1 MTQHRRKQLLYAL
14 NATLAVGVVLAFVA
28 TFAPL
33 DQAPPV
39 VAKGPSTRP
48 ASDPQDRLLPL
59 AAYSVIYQ
67 KDLRR
72 PLVEPVARGPVV
84 PRNEGL
90 RVVLVGTA
98 VAMRPG
104 GPSSAV
110 FQLSTGQTRTVDVG
124 EEIDGAKLV
133 AVTETTATL
142 DVGGERVTLEK
153 PREVAP

>member
-14 NATLAVGVVLAFVA
+14 NAALAVGAVAAVVASI
-28 TFAPL
+28 APL
-33 DQAPPV
+33 DQAPPT
-39 VAKGPSTRP
+39 VAKGPATRP
-48 ASDPQDRLLPL
+48 SSDPQDRLLPL
-59 AAYSVIYQ
+59 AAYSVIFQ

-72 PLVEPVARGPVV
+72 PLVEVAHGPVV

-98 VAMRPG
+98 VALRPG

-133 AVTETTATL
+133 AVTDTTATL
-142 DVGGERVTLEK
+142 EVGGERVTLEK